1 MPYRKR
7 TDFEFILLLGI
18 EKDGDSMKPLRIKTR
33 NQSNTTVIENEFI
46 DQYMPRANGE
56 FVKVYLY
63 LLRHL
68 NNPKNNPTL
77 TSIADDLE
85 NTENDILRALKYWEK
100 KGLLALEYDEDQK
113 ICGLDIATL
122 SLANVGEAQHTQLP
136 KKTPKL
142 PPMPKEHKEVAKEV
156 PFTPITNITNS
167 SRKDFKQLLFI
178 AEQYLGKTLTK
189 TDVDTIAYFYDTL
202 HFSTELIDYLI
213 EYCVENGHKS
223 IHYIQSVAL
232 AWSDNNVQTISDA
245 KTHCSSYN
253 KDYYTVLKEFG
264 ITGRGPVTS
273 EKQMIDKWMKTY
285 GFSIELLCEACNRT
299 MSTIHQPSFEYTDS
313 ILSKWKRQNVQHVS
327 DIERLD
333 TEYQQKKKAAKP
345 TVEKIAKK
353 SASNFEPRTYDMA
366 DLEKRLLQNK

>member
-1 MPYRKR
+1 
-7 TDFEFILLLGI
+7 
-18 EKDGDSMKPLRIKTR
+18 MKPLRIRTR

-46 DQYMPRANGE
+46 DQYMARANGE

-100 KGLLALEYDEDQK
+100 EGLLALEYDDEEK

-122 SLANVGEAQHTQLP
+122 SLANVGKAQHTQLP
-136 KKTPKL
+136 KKIAKPTVVPII
-142 PPMPKEHKEVAKEV
+142 PKEV
-156 PFTPITNITNS
+156 PCVSVSNS

-178 AEQYLGKTLTK
+178 AEQYLGKTLSK

-232 AWSDNNVQTISDA
+232 AWSDNNVKSIADA

-273 EKQMIDKWMKTY
+273 EKQIIDKWMNTY
-285 GFSIELLCEACNRT
+285 GFSIELVCHACRRT

-313 ILSKWKRQNVQHVS
+313 ILGKWRQQNVRYIS

-333 TEYQQKKKAAKP
+333 NEYQQQKKKTVKP
-345 TVEKIAKK
+345 TTDKATKK
-353 SASNFEPRTYDMA
+353 SASNFEPRSYDMA
-366 DLEKRLLQNK
+366 SLEKRLLQNK